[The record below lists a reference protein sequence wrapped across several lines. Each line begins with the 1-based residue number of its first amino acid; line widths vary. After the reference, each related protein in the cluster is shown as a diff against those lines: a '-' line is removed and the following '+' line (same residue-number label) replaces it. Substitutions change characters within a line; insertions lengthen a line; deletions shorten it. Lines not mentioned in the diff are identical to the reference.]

1 MESIEELQDELTLQ
15 QVMLSSLE
23 GSGMD
28 DEAREQEQTERR
40 VEIANLKKK
49 LEIAR
54 RKGVSTARSNEAP
67 PTSSFEQ
74 AGSEP
79 PAIRREQRVPAA
91 GRSPAQDH
99 RNSTSAGPS
108 NTGSGSFSRAN
119 EGFQE
124 HHSQS
129 RKRDFASTTLGAS
142 HPANKS
148 RRTTP
153 VHFDDDLNNHSPWS
167 NSGAS
172 SASVDFI
179 DLTG

>member
-74 AGSEP
+74 AGSGKSTRP
-79 PAIRREQRVPAA
+79 RPADGWIRLTWVAR
-91 GRSPAQDH
+91 
-99 RNSTSAGPS
+99 
-108 NTGSGSFSRAN
+108 
-119 EGFQE
+119 
-124 HHSQS
+124 QS
-129 RKRDFASTTLGAS
+129 LQ
-142 HPANKS
+142 
-148 RRTTP
+148 
-153 VHFDDDLNNHSPWS
+153 L
-167 NSGAS
+167 
-172 SASVDFI
+172 
-179 DLTG
+179 

>member
-1 MESIEELQDELTLQ
+1 MESVEELQDELTLQ

-74 AGSEP
+74 AGSGKSTRPRPADGWIRLTWVARQSLQLQDVNNVCQQQADHQVRLRGEMPQFDVSSHGTSYPDWPFWTQAVLCCP
-79 PAIRREQRVPAA
+79 PCHFYKICH
-91 GRSPAQDH
+91 RSAF
-99 RNSTSAGPS
+99 ST
-108 NTGSGSFSRAN
+108 FL
-119 EGFQE
+119 
-124 HHSQS
+124 
-129 RKRDFASTTLGAS
+129 ASL
-142 HPANKS
+142 
-148 RRTTP
+148 
-153 VHFDDDLNNHSPWS
+153 SP
-167 NSGAS
+167 
-172 SASVDFI
+172 FI
-179 DLTG
+179 L